1 MTQTS
6 IPSFLSRMGLSERE
20 ANAYLV
26 CLKLG
31 PQTMAAIAKH
41 LHITRPNVYELIK
54 KLEEKGYVHTIG
66 AAYGRKVQAHPPEE
80 LKRIVAA
87 KITESARLE
96 AELDDLLPLFR
107 QATSSAASPFST
119 VSYFEGAENIKKML
133 WKSVHAKSRTIYSAG
148 SELDIQKALDTTFLK
163 EHHAY
168 RASQGA
174 RLLALRPGDTRL
186 SGKEFHDDAT
196 YLRTIR
202 VRPPETVRLKSNMW
216 IWDDSIA
223 FFSIKDGQCLGIL
236 IENAALAMM
245 LRSWFELIW
254 EQSTPVA

>member
-1 MTQTS
+1 MNQAS
-6 IPSFLSRMGLSERE
+6 IPSFLARMGLSERE
-20 ANAYLV
+20 AAAYLL

-119 VSYFEGAENIKKML
+119 AENIKKML

-148 SELDIQKALDTTFLK
+148 SELDIQKALGTTFLK

-168 RASQGA
+168 RASQGVH
-174 RLLALRPGDTRL
+174 LLALRPGDTRL
-186 SGKEFHDDAT
+186 PGKEFHDDTA

-216 IWDDSIA
+216 IWDDFIA